1 MYIWKNNSAMK
12 KNLPLI
18 ALQLDHPDA
27 TFYRVGLHQNT
38 VSGLFQAHDDN
49 QPFEVGFSQFLESC
63 YKCGVIADFADGCI
77 YIPGDRTDRNA
88 RQWATDWLQENA
100 GTKEFFRVLADAIWS
115 EFALEMSAILA
126 ELQRA
131 TPAAIAERV
140 FRGKDTALCDAV
152 EKLAAIV
159 RAANEYEA
167 DVKAA
172 NEPQPPTNHA
182 ELVSSLAV
190 DALASGHKNVALVLH
205 VLAGSMHVGL
215 DPALAII
222 ASDFNK
228 RVLGPYTAAGLAAK
242 HAAQN

>member
-1 MYIWKNNSAMK
+1 MK
-12 KNLPLI
+12 KNNLPPI
-18 ALQLDHPDA
+18 ALQLNHPDA
-27 TFYRVGLHQNT
+27 CFYRVGLSEST
-38 VSGLFQAHDDN
+38 VSGLFQAHDND
-49 QPFEVGFSQFLESC
+49 QPFEIGFQEFLESC
-63 YKCGVIADFADGCI
+63 YKCGVLDEVQGNSV
-77 YIPGDRTDRNA
+77 YIVGDRTDRNA

-100 GTKEFFRVLADAIWS
+100 GTKDFFRVLADAIWS

-140 FRGKDTALCDAV
+140 FRSKDTALCDAV

-167 DVKAA
+167 DIKAA

-190 DALASGHKNVALVLH
+190 DALASGHKNVALVLY

-228 RVLGPYTAAGLAAK
+228 RVLGPCIAAGLAAK
-242 HAAQN
+242 HAAQD